1 MYYRMRQ
8 SIFYFNFLGM
18 QVLYVYVVTS
28 GRCEISL
35 LLLSPIYFK

>member
-18 QVLYVYVVTS
+18 KDLYVHVVTS
-28 GRCEISL
+28 GGCVV
-35 LLLSPIYFK
+35 